1 MPLRSVTATLGP
13 LALAVLLLVSSFGAS
28 GQASDFADGNAGGPD
43 FWQIANVPRGDLLNI
58 RSRPSAKA
66 SIVVRLSNGTILR
79 NRGCRISAGT
89 RWCKVERKNGS
100 GAGWAAGRFLIE
112 AGG

>member
-1 MPLRSVTATLGP
+1 MPMKSIVATVGHSV
-13 LALAVLLLVSSFGAS
+13 LAALLLVSSVAAS
-28 GQASDFADGNAGGPD
+28 AQASDFADGNAGGPD
-43 FWQIANVPRGDLLNI
+43 FWQVANVPPGDLLNI

-66 SIVVRLSNGTILR
+66 SIVVRLRNGTILR

-100 GAGWAAGRFLIE
+100 GAGWAAGRFLVE